1 MTPEHIE
8 LIINSLTIYMLHN
21 FLITMAFVLFSMP
34 FIQAQPSDEEPVF
47 YFGLGLNQYIK
58 GLTPIDIYTSDINR
72 IYDPTKPYRSTEFA
86 PCIKFG
92 IGSYS
97 EKGGF
102 GLEFDRSD
110 TRISCKYNGYA
121 YDSSIVEVSEKI
133 KMINSKLKLQGI
145 YFPNIGFFP
154 DFLRNKIGI
163 GASLDLGIIRN
174 KRKQSGANYT
184 DKWELFYTKTGLSKT
199 KGYDFT
205 VGMTLSLCFRINSH
219 ISLSYQRPF
228 LLMDAN
234 FNGYAGK
241 EVFMNSQYNQYG
253 LIFYF

>member
-1 MTPEHIE
+1 MKYK
-8 LIINSLTIYMLHN
+8 IYIF
-21 FLITMAFVLFSMP
+21 FLLLFCS
-34 FIQAQPSDEEPVF
+34 IDQIKAQPMDDESSF
-47 YFGLGLNQYIK
+47 YFGLGMNQYYK
-58 GLTPIDIYTSDINR
+58 GLTPIEIYTSDINR
-72 IYDPTKPYRSTEFA
+72 VYDPSKPYASTKFA
-86 PCIKFG
+86 PTIKLG
-92 IGSYS
+92 YGSFN
-97 EKGGF
+97 ETAGF
-102 GLEFDRSD
+102 GFEFERSD

-121 YDSSIVEVSEKI
+121 FDSSIVEVSEKI
-133 KMINSKLKLQGI
+133 KLINSKLKLQGI

-199 KGYDFT
+199 RGYDIT

-228 LLMDAN
+228 LLMDGN
-234 FNGYAGK
+234 FSGYAGK

>member
-1 MTPEHIE
+1 MHRKILYT
-8 LIINSLTIYMLHN
+8 
-21 FLITMAFVLFSMP
+21 FLIALFTISKV
-34 FIQAQPSDEEPVF
+34 QAQPSDEEPVF
-47 YFGLGLNQYIK
+47 YFGLGLNQYTK

-72 IYDPTKPYRSTEFA
+72 IYDPSKPYASTTYA
-86 PCIKFG
+86 PSIKLG
-92 IGSYS
+92 IGSYDEFS
-97 EKGGF
+97 GF
-102 GLEFDRSD
+102 GIEFERSD
-110 TRISCKYNGYA
+110 SRISCKYNGYA
-121 YDSSIVEVSEKI
+121 FDSSIVEVSEKI
-133 KMINSKLKLQGI
+133 KLINSKLKIQGI

-199 KGYDFT
+199 RGYDLT
-205 VGMTLSLCFRINSH
+205 VGMTLSLCFRINQH

-234 FNGYAGK
+234 FSGYAGK
-241 EVFMNSQYNQYG
+241 DVFMNSQYNQYG